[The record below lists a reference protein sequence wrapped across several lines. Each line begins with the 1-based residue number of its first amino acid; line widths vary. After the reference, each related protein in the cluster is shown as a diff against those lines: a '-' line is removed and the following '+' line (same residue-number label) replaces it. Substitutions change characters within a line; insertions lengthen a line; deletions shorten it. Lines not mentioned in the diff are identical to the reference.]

1 VSGILAQSMREH
13 ARDAAFMRRK
23 KVPGPRGARDQS
35 ESGCQSCRQP
45 RVHLTNPGRSRAQGL
60 LLVGNGHAGAA
71 AVLRAAGL
79 RAVAFFAAGF
89 LAAGL
94 RAVLFLA
101 AVFFAAGLRA
111 AVFFAAVFFAAGLRA
126 AVFFAAV
133 FFAAGLRAAV
143 FFAAVF
149 FAAGLRAAVFFA
161 AVFFAAGLRA
171 AVFFAAG
178 FLAAFLAVD
187 MDRTPYDGNRSGNP
201 MRPPVAT
208 SVIGPFIGAR
218 SPVPGG
224 TLPTLMNSVR
234 EADPARHPDGFG
246 GDAREPIPK
255 SAAHRARTLVFP
267 IRVAGFRFALNSSP
281 VCGCRQ
287 SQLRAPPVWYSM
299 TRVSKKLRS
308 FFRSIISLIHGKGF
322 SSCGNRGSSPI
333 CCALRFAMNRRYDLN
348 IGALRPSTPR
358 GMVSSA

>member
-1 VSGILAQSMREH
+1 Y
-13 ARDAAFMRRK
+13 FF
-23 KVPGPRGARDQS
+23 
-35 ESGCQSCRQP
+35 
-45 RVHLTNPGRSRAQGL
+45 
-60 LLVGNGHAGAA
+60 A
-71 AVLRAAGL
+71 AVFFAAGL
-79 RAVAFFAAGF
+79 R
-89 LAAGL
+89 
-94 RAVLFLA
+94 A

-133 FFAAGLRAAV
+133 FFAAGLRAVV

-149 FAAGLRAAVFFA
+149 FAAVLRAVVFFA

-178 FLAAFLAVD
+178 LRAVDFLAAGFFAATFLAAGFLVALAAALRAAVFFAAGFLAAFLAVA
-187 MDRTPYDGNRSGNP
+187 MDRTPYDGKRSGNP
-201 MRPPVAT
+201 MHPPVAT

-218 SPVPGG
+218 SPIPGG

-333 CCALRFAMNRRYDLN
+333 C
-348 IGALRPSTPR
+348 
-358 GMVSSA
+358 